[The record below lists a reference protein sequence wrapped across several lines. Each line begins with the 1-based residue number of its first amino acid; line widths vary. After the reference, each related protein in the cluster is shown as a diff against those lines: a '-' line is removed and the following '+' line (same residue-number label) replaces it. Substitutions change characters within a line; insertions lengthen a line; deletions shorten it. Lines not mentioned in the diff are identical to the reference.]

1 LNPQIRQATQH
12 GEALILLYL
21 RAASNALDAP
31 TWKSA
36 RRMRVRA
43 QQALDLLAAL
53 GPAARGRNVDLTT
66 GFVDLV
72 DVHRLFNRTMI
83 YTARLRV

>member
-1 LNPQIRQATQH
+1 
-12 GEALILLYL
+12 
-21 RAASNALDAP
+21 
-31 TWKSA
+31 
-36 RRMRVRA
+36 MRVSA